1 MKISELQHKLP
12 RHVSPPSQHNC
23 LWCWYIHHV
32 HNMHNCGLFTIQSHL
47 ISILSLC
54 VALNNQFYCVSQQN
68 TNVVF
73 TNYFIATGV
82 MAVVQWSCRKHTSL
96 QHWIDVDFVK
106 LWTVWL
112 TALTV
117 MHLSMYPPH
126 YSPSGIYGAIEG
138 ELTANPSPTMAYLIL
153 WYHRFYLYVISM

>member
-1 MKISELQHKLP
+1 MDLALFCDIWVQWGFSFCHFTMKIAELQHKLP
-12 RHVSPPSQHNC
+12 LNVSLPSQYNC

-32 HNMHNCGLFTIQSHL
+32 HNMHNCELLKIQSHL

-54 VALNNQFYCVSQQN
+54 VALNNQLYFVSQYKA
-68 TNVVF
+68 NVVF

-96 QHWIDVDFVK
+96 QHWIDVDLVK

-117 MHLSMYPPH
+117 MHLSMYPPL
-126 YSPSGIYGAIEG
+126 
-138 ELTANPSPTMAYLIL
+138 LTPEAYKGL
-153 WYHRFYLYVISM
+153 